1 MILNSLSKN
10 LFPDLSSS
18 GVFKTHELPA
28 FLTLQIQLHRFCT
41 IPSPTTGVHLS
52 PVSVYQGSPS
62 LHFQPTVNHILSRSE
77 HLAQISSPNQE
88 KDPSVLRLHL
98 LSIPSPQPLPAGMNH
113 ENIHSSSSGLIEE
126 VLTNRLERSLIL
138 DASVDAWAKVLAL
151 RDFDTLQHTLRATEL
166 TLLLSQKL
174 GFQED
179 QLPVIQRGAK
189 LHDIGKMGIPDE
201 ILHKPGPLTADDWR
215 IMQKHPVYAY
225 EMLAH
230 IPYMDNLLDIPYCHH
245 EKWDGSGYPRG
256 LKGVQIPL
264 PARIFAVV
272 DVWDALRSDRP
283 YRAAWPQK
291 EAIQYILDQSGSHF
305 DPVIVAAFVEILG
318 AV

>member
-1 MILNSLSKN
+1 MTTNPIYKN
-10 LFPDLSSS
+10 TFPELSSS

-28 FLTLQIQLHRFCT
+28 FLTLQIQLHRFST
-41 IPSPTTGVHLS
+41 IPSSAAGVHMS
-52 PVSVYQGSPS
+52 PVPVYQGLPS
-62 LHFQPTVNHILSRSE
+62 IQFQIPFNQILTFSE
-77 HLAQISSPNQE
+77 HLAQIPPTNQE
-88 KDPSVLRLHL
+88 NEASVLRPQL
-98 LSIPSPQPLPAGMNH
+98 LSISSNQTLLVSKPQALLHPSNSRH
-113 ENIHSSSSGLIEE
+113 IEE
-126 VLTNRLERSLIL
+126 VLTNRQERSLIL

-166 TLLLSQKL
+166 TLLLSRKL
-174 GFQED
+174 GFQEE
-179 QLPVIQRGAK
+179 QLPIIQRGAK
-189 LHDIGKMGIPDE
+189 LHDIGKMGIPDK

-230 IPYMDNLLDIPYCHH
+230 IPYMENLVDIPYCHH

-264 PARIFAVV
+264 TARIFAVV

-283 YRAAWPQK
+283 YRSSWTQEDAV
-291 EAIQYILDQSGSHF
+291 QYILDQSGSHF
-305 DPVIVAAFVEILG
+305 DPKVVTAFLDILDPT
-318 AV
+318 